1 MQQALRN
8 TRSLSRRTVLRSGA
22 GAGLALGAWQLGWGA
37 SLAQD
42 IPREPSSA
50 TVDGTIQV
58 LQKQDF
64 HPDHNAFVRAE
75 IEAYCEMNG
84 WSVEVSEV
92 GGQTAGEVGQRL
104 VAGVQAGNAPDLY
117 FDNIQVRLFQD
128 LGIFRDVTDL
138 VSEAE
143 AAHGETTPAMRNAAF
158 FNDAWWGIPWFTR
171 VDGWWARRDMF
182 EAVGIDVDADLAEMD
197 ARREAA
203 VTVSDPDNDVFGW
216 GITVNRS
223 TDARALVQ
231 QVLFNFGS
239 TLQDESGD
247 YVTFDSP
254 ESRAALE
261 WLKETYTSDA
271 YASML
276 PTGWNAWTD
285 TSNNE
290 AFLAG
295 ILAMTQNAGTMYAK
309 AHLDGVPFADEI
321 AYLPNPVRRTDGQP
335 VDQLGGVL
343 LHVIEGTKN
352 EEAVN
357 DIVRHLLSEPVQQR
371 IWEISLAYAVPAYRN
386 GWSNEVITGADNAK
400 RAEAAVWNNNDFTG
414 LRWPG
419 PHSVAVDAV
428 AGSFDQVDMVA
439 EVLQGR
445 SVDEVVADY
454 HDRWVSIWQDYG
466 LPGED

>member
-1 MQQALRN
+1 MKSPRN
-8 TRSLSRRTVLRSGA
+8 AGSFSRRALLRSSA
-22 GAGLALGAWQLGWGA
+22 GAGLALGAYRMGA
-37 SLAQD
+37 VPAFAQDD

-84 WSVEVSEV
+84 WDVEVSEV
-92 GGQTAGEVGQRL
+92 GGQTAGEIAQRL

-128 LGIFRDVTDL
+128 LGIFQDVTDL
-138 VSEAE
+138 VTEMEEAY
-143 AAHGETTPAMRNAAF
+143 GETTPGMHNAAF
-158 FNDAWWGIPWFTR
+158 FNDSWWGVPWFTR

-182 EAVGIDVDADLAEMD
+182 SEIGVEVDSLTGLDE
-197 ARREAA
+197 RREAA
-203 VTVSDPDNDVFGW
+203 LEVSNPEGEIYGW

-247 YVTFDSP
+247 IVTFDSP
-254 ESRAALE
+254 ESREALE
-261 WLKETYTSDA
+261 WLKETYTSDT
-271 YASML
+271 YAPML

-309 AHLDGVPFADEI
+309 AQLDGVPFADEI
-321 AYLPNPVRRTDGQP
+321 AYMPNPVRRTDDQP
-335 VDQLGGVL
+335 VDQLAGVL
-343 LHVIEGTKN
+343 LHVIEGTQN
-352 EEAVN
+352 QEAVH
-357 DIVRHLLSEPVQQR
+357 DIVRHLLTEPVQQR

-386 GWSNEVITGADNAK
+386 GWSNEVITGSDNAK
-400 RAEAAVWNNNDFTG
+400 RAEGAVWNNNEFTG

-445 SVDEVVADY
+445 SVDEVVQDY
-454 HDRWVSIWQDYG
+454 HSRWVAVWQDYG
-466 LPGED
+466 LPGE

>member
-1 MQQALRN
+1 MHSAPRN
-8 TRSLSRRTVLRSGA
+8 ARSYSRRALLQSSAAA
-22 GAGLALGAWQLGWGA
+22 GVALGAYQLGGLPA
-37 SLAQD
+37 LAQDD
-42 IPREPSSA
+42 IPREKSSA

-64 HPDHNAFVRAE
+64 HPDHNAFVKAE
-75 IEAYCEMNG
+75 IEAYCELNG

-92 GGQTAGEVGQRL
+92 GGQTAGEIAQRL

-128 LGIFRDVTDL
+128 LGIFQDVTAL
-138 VSEAE
+138 VDEAV
-143 AAHGETTPAMRNAAF
+143 ASYGETTPGMTNAAH
-158 FNDAWWGIPWFTR
+158 FNDAWWGVPWFTR

-182 EAVGIDVDADLAEMD
+182 SAVDIDVDTLDELDE
-197 ARREAA
+197 RREAA
-203 VTVSDPDNDVFGW
+203 LKVSDPENNIFGW

-239 TLQDESGD
+239 TLQDETGD
-247 YVTFDSP
+247 YVTFDSE
-254 ESRAALE
+254 ESRQALE
-261 WLKETYTSDA
+261 WLKETYTSDT
-271 YASML
+271 YAPML

-285 TSNNE
+285 TGNNE

-309 AHLDGVPFADEI
+309 AQLDGVPFADQI
-321 AYLPNPVRRTDGQP
+321 AYLPNPVRRSDGQP
-335 VDQLGGVL
+335 VDQLAGVL

-352 EEAVN
+352 QDAVH
-357 DIVRHLLSEPVQQR
+357 DIVRHLLTEPVQQR
-371 IWEISLAYAVPAYRN
+371 IWEISLAYAVPAYKN
-386 GWSNEVITGADNAK
+386 GWENEVITGSDNAK
-400 RAEAAVWNNNDFTG
+400 RAEGAVWNNNEFTG

-419 PHSVAVDAV
+419 PQSVAVDAV

-445 SVDEVVADY
+445 SVDDVVADY
-454 HDRWVSIWQDYG
+454 HSRWVSVWQDYG
-466 LPGED
+466 LPGEK

>member
-1 MQQALRN
+1 MRKVPG
-8 TRSLSRRTVLRSGA
+8 RSNAYSRRDVFRGTA
-22 GAGLALGAWQLGWGA
+22 GAGLALGA
-37 SLAQD
+37 LAHARLPAVAQDD

-50 TVDGTIQV
+50 TVDGTLQV

-64 HPDHNAFVRAE
+64 HPDHNEFVRAE

-92 GGQTAGEVGQRL
+92 GGQTAGEVAQRL
-104 VAGVQAGNAPDLY
+104 VAGVQAGNAPDLF

-128 LGIFRDVTDL
+128 LGIFQDVTEL
-138 VSEAE
+138 VMEAE
-143 AAHGETTPAMRNAAF
+143 EAYGETTPGMTNAAY
-158 FNDAWWGIPWFTR
+158 FNDAWWGVPWFTR

-182 EAVGIDVDADLAEMD
+182 SEVGIDVDTLEELD
-197 ARREAA
+197 ARRDAA
-203 VTVSDPDNDVFGW
+203 LEVSDPDNDVFGW

-247 YVTFDSP
+247 YVTFNSP
-254 ESRAALE
+254 ESVAALE
-261 WLKETYTSDA
+261 WLKETYTSET
-271 YASML
+271 YAPML

-309 AHLDGVPFADEI
+309 AQLDGVPFADDI
-321 AYLPNPVRRTDGQP
+321 AYIPNPVRRSDGQP
-335 VDQLGGVL
+335 VDQLAGVL
-343 LHVIEGTKN
+343 LHVIEGTSN
-352 EEAVN
+352 QEAVH
-357 DIVRHLLSEPVQQR
+357 DVVRHLLTEPVQQR
-371 IWEISLAYAVPAYRN
+371 IWEISLAYAVPAYQS
-386 GWSNEVITGADNAK
+386 GWESSVITGSENAM
-400 RAEAAVWNNNDFTG
+400 RAKVSVLSNNEFTG

-419 PHSVAVDAV
+419 PHSVAVDTV

-439 EVLQGR
+439 EVLQDR
-445 SVDEVVADY
+445 PVEEVVEEY
-454 HDRWVSIWQDYG
+454 HNRWVQVWQDFG
-466 LPGED
+466 LPGQE

>member
-1 MQQALRN
+1 MHNAPRN
-8 TRSLSRRTVLRSGA
+8 ARSYSRRSLLKTSA
-22 GAGLALGAWQLGWGA
+22 GAGLALGAYRLGGA
-37 SLAQD
+37 GAYAQDD

-64 HPDHNAFVRAE
+64 HPDHNAFVKAE

-84 WSVEVSEV
+84 WPVEVSEV
-92 GGQTAGEVGQRL
+92 GGQTAGEIAQRL

-128 LGIFRDVTDL
+128 LGIFQDVTDL
-138 VSEAE
+138 VTEAE
-143 AAHGETTPAMRNAAF
+143 EAHGETTPGMTNAAF
-158 FNDAWWGIPWFTR
+158 FNDAWWGVPWFTR

-182 EAVGIDVDADLAEMD
+182 SEVGIDVDTLTGLDERRD
-197 ARREAA
+197 AALE
-203 VTVSDPDNDVFGW
+203 VSDPENDVYGW

-254 ESRAALE
+254 ESREALA
-261 WLKETYTSDA
+261 WLADTYSNEQWA
-271 YASML
+271 PML

-285 TSNNE
+285 TGNNE

-309 AHLDGVPFADEI
+309 AQLDGVPFADEI
-321 AYLPNPVRRTDGQP
+321 AYLPNPLRRSDNQP
-335 VDQLGGVL
+335 VDQLAGVL
-343 LHVIEGTKN
+343 LHVIEGTQN
-352 EEAVN
+352 QEAVH
-357 DIVRHLLSEPVQQR
+357 DIVRHLLTEPVQQR

-386 GWSNEVITGADNAK
+386 GWSNEIITGSDNAL
-400 RAEAAVWNNNDFTG
+400 RSEGAVWNNNEFTG

-428 AGSFDQVDMVA
+428 GGSFDQVDMVA

-445 SVDEVVADY
+445 SVDEVVEDY
-454 HDRWVSIWQDYG
+454 HNRWVLIWQDYG
-466 LPGED
+466 LPGEE

>member
-1 MQQALRN
+1 MTMPRN
-8 TRSLSRRTVLRSGA
+8 AGSYSRRAFLRSGV
-22 GAGLALGAWQLGWGA
+22 GAGLALGAYRLGAGRA
-37 SLAQD
+37 VAQDD

-84 WSVEVSEV
+84 WDVEVSEV
-92 GGQTAGEVGQRL
+92 GGQTAGEVAQRL

-128 LGIFRDVTDL
+128 LGIFQDVTDL
-138 VSEAE
+138 VAEAE
-143 AAHGETTPAMRNAAF
+143 EAYGETTPAMRNAAY
-158 FNDAWWGIPWFTR
+158 FNDAWWGVPWFTR
-171 VDGWWARRDMF
+171 IDGWWARRDMF
-182 EAVGIDVDADLAEMD
+182 SEAGIDPDTLTKLDD
-197 ARREAA
+197 RREAA
-203 VTVSDPDNDVFGW
+203 LEVSDPDNTVFGW
-216 GITVNRS
+216 GISVNRS

-231 QVLFNFGS
+231 QVLFHFGS
-239 TLQDESGD
+239 TLQDESGEL
-247 YVTFDSP
+247 VTFDSP
-254 ESRAALE
+254 ESREALE
-261 WLKETYTSDA
+261 WIKETYSSDT
-271 YASML
+271 YAPML
-276 PTGWNAWTD
+276 PTGWNSWTD

-309 AHLDGVPFADEI
+309 AQLDDVPFADEI
-321 AYLPNPVRRTDGQP
+321 VYMPNPLRRSDDQP

-352 EEAVN
+352 QEAVH
-357 DIVRHLLSEPVQQR
+357 DIVRHLLTEPVQQR

-386 GWSNEVITGADNAK
+386 GWSNEIITSSENSM
-400 RAEAAVWNNNDFTG
+400 RAESATWDNNEFTG

-428 AGSFDQVDMVA
+428 GGSFDQVDMVA

-445 SVDEVVADY
+445 SVDEVVTDY
-454 HDRWVSIWQDYG
+454 HNRWVSIWQDYG
-466 LPGED
+466 LPGE